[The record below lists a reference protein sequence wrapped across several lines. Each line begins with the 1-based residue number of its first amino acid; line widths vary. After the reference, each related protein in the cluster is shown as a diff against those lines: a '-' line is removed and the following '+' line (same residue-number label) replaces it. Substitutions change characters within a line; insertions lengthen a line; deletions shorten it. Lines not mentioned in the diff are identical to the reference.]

1 MESNIFIK
9 IIFLVIGI
17 CIYYNLK
24 IILLVINYN
33 KATAHNITGV
43 YNSAITE
50 QHPGKILRDF
60 PINEKVFIIEYQ
72 GIDESTGRE
81 IYIITDRKA
90 KEKGNIIQ
98 FKIEKLQGEQP
109 NIIMKA
115 LGDQSLGWI
124 ELIKK

>member
-1 MESNIFIK
+1 MN
-9 IIFLVIGI
+9 
-17 CIYYNLK
+17 
-24 IILLVINYN
+24 
-33 KATAHNITGV
+33 
-43 YNSAITE
+43 
-50 QHPGKILRDF
+50 QPDGK
-60 PINEKVFIIEYQ
+60 
-72 GIDESTGRE
+72 
-81 IYIITDRKA
+81 YIITDRKA